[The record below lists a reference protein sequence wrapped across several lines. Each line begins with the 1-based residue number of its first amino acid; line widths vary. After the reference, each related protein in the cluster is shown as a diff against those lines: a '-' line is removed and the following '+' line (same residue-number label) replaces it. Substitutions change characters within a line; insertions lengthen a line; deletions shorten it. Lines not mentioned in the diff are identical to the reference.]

1 MKRRPALAL
10 ALCLTTIVGF
20 FIVGYGTQIG
30 FFGGGSGPGDAAARA
45 DPTAEPPQPPAAA
58 PSQPQVIEQY
68 VYRDVFVSSPGE
80 GAASTG
86 SASAAGAGGTPK
98 PQQEMAPIT
107 QTNPPTP
114 TATPTPQQTPQAAP
128 KSVEFTGE
136 ITAVSGSTFTVDSR
150 LGQFTVTLA
159 PNASVHGGSIEVGV
173 TVKVHGYQRAD
184 GVVSASEV
192 EVAGDD

>member
-1 MKRRPALAL
+1 MKRRAALAL

-45 DPTAEPPQPPAAA
+45 NPTAEPTQPPAAA

-86 SASAAGAGGTPK
+86 SASAAGAGPAAKVAPATPD
-98 PQQEMAPIT
+98 
-107 QTNPPTP
+107 NPPTP
-114 TATPTPQQTPQAAP
+114 TATPTPRPTPQAAP

-136 ITAVSGSTFTVDSR
+136 VTAVSGSTFTVDSR
-150 LGQFTVTLA
+150 SGRFTVTLA
-159 PNASVHGGSIEVGV
+159 PNASVHGGSIEVGA
-173 TVKVHGYQRAD
+173 TVKVHGYQTAD

-192 EVAGDD
+192 EVGGR